1 MDLIYRYRHAMRLS
15 VPLFKQ
21 GKKLSMLMRDFF
33 VLLLLN
39 LAKVVNQR
47 ALQTAGYRSDLIQ
60 DEDPYVVGL
69 LKKAQHI

>member
-1 MDLIYRYRHAMRLS
+1 
-15 VPLFKQ
+15 
-21 GKKLSMLMRDFF
+21 MRDFF